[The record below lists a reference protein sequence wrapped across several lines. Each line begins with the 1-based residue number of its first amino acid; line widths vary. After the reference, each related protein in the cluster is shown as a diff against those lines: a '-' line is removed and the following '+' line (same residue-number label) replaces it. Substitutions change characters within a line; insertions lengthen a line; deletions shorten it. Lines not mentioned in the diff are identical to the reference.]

1 MILDEKDLCRI
12 AETAY
17 LNQENTW
24 RYRAIVHYCYK
35 KHAHMQTYVYPED
48 IYHAL
53 QGDTHFAAYSFDQL
67 EQDLAQLVE
76 WNNLKPH
83 QETGRARSIV
93 DFKRRRYRYQCTP
106 YTVEIERMVEKLRQ
120 VGEEF
125 GGSLETTQFDRILQ
139 ALTVLVENGDT
150 LASAELNQTW
160 ADLQHYFQTLIRNAS
175 DYLAHLKSAKVEER
189 MQTAA
194 FIIYKDKI
202 TQYLQNFVLGLQRS
216 SVKIEK
222 LLKEFPIAAQQQLF
236 ARLAAYQLERALPG
250 EQRDLAAYAED
261 FRESYVVIKEWFLGT
276 EYRQGELQALSQET
290 LETIR
295 RITKFAQR
303 LAEQHQVTRSRKAD
317 YLYLAKWFARLPDK
331 SAADELSAA
340 LFGVSGVRHFYA
352 QPRESDSIDARIE
365 EEAPTAIE
373 LKPHVSTYR
382 ERTRQTAIR
391 EQREN
396 KAALLREHLVQQRKH
411 DALLDALVV
420 DGQIDLATLPR
431 VSAEVR
437 KTLLGWIARCLQ
449 QRTGEI
455 QTETGRHVRLLWNRH
470 SQQRVCLK
478 SEDGDFLL
486 PAMKL
491 VVTAAKAG

>member
-1 MILDEKDLCRI
+1 MGLDEKDICRI

-24 RYRAIVHYCYK
+24 RYRTIVHYCYK
-35 KHAHMQTYVYPED
+35 KHEHMQTYVYPED

-53 QGDTHFAAYSFDQL
+53 REDVHFAEYSFEQL
-67 EQDLAQLVE
+67 EQDLAQLVT

-83 QETGRARSIV
+83 QETGRARSIM
-93 DFKRRRYRYQCTP
+93 DFKRRRFRYQCTP

-139 ALTVLVENGDT
+139 ALTVLVEQSDG
-150 LASAELNQTW
+150 LPAAELNQTW
-160 ADLQHYFQTLIRNAS
+160 LDLQHYFQTLIRNAS

-189 MQTAA
+189 MQTNA

-222 LLKEFPIAAQQQLF
+222 LLKECLPETVERLLG
-236 ARLAAYQLERALPG
+236 RLADYQLERALPG
-250 EQRDLAAYAED
+250 EQRERSLCMDD
-261 FRESYVVIKEWFLGT
+261 FRESYVVMREWFLGT
-276 EYRQGELQALSQET
+276 EYRAGELQALYAET

-303 LAEQHQVTRSRKAD
+303 LAEQHQTTRSRKAD
-317 YLYLAKWFARLPDK
+317 YLYLARWFARLPTKKD
-331 SAADELSAA
+331 ADALSAA
-340 LFGVSGVRHFYA
+340 IFGAPGVRHFYV
-352 QPRESDSIDARIE
+352 QERTSDRMDACIE
-365 EEAPTAIE
+365 DEAPTEIE

-391 EQREN
+391 DQREQ
-396 KAALLREHLVQQRKH
+396 KAALLAEHLSQQAQH

-420 DGQIDLATLPR
+420 DGVIDLAALP
-431 VSAEVR
+431 VISTEVR
-437 KTLLGWIARCLQ
+437 KTLLGWIARCMQ
-449 QRTGEI
+449 QQTGEI
-455 QTETGRHVRLLWNRH
+455 QTETGRYVRLLWNQERTAP
-470 SQQRVCLK
+470 VCLR

-491 VVTAAKAG
+491 VVTAVKAG